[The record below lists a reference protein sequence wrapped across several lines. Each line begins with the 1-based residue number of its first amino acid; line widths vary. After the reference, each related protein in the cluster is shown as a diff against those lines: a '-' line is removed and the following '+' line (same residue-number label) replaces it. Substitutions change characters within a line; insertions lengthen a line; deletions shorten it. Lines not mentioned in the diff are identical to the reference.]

1 VGEEIG
7 WVFEG
12 FELEVIGEKE
22 ELGIMTSARKGRGGV
37 ALPGTAWDEWRFLKE
52 ERSSLLED
60 LYLTRQEQD
69 VLQDKIERRSGTL
82 SVLETLEGDHSC
94 QSSRRPRYHF
104 IYGKSN
110 GTILQYQRHQC

>member
-1 VGEEIG
+1 MGEEIG

-22 ELGIMTSARKGRGGV
+22 ELGITPSARKGRGGV

-52 ERSSLLED
+52 ERGSLLED
-60 LYLTRQEQD
+60 LYLTSQEQE
-69 VLQDKIERRSGTL
+69 ERRSGTL
-82 SVLETLEGDHSC
+82 PVLETLEGDHSC

-110 GTILQYQRHQC
+110 GTILQCQRHQC